1 MKKRTKAKTVKR
13 STKHVAEQ
21 NEMPDLV
28 TVMLKVAER
37 LETLERKMEQVISQ
51 TAPRPAE
58 TGPSMSRERAGI
70 NEFRPAETKHVPQ
83 HGQHH
88 QTAPAQHPGQRSYS
102 QHQHQGG
109 HQNKPPQ
116 QNHGRHERTLYQA
129 VCADCRKQCE
139 VPFKPTGERPVFCK
153 ACFAQRK
160 SSGNGMKGHSQPSP
174 APVQPTRHVRVFPN
188 GGGKVTISEVAAAA
202 PKRKQAKPAKKAK
215 R

>member
-1 MKKRTKAKTVKR
+1 MKKQTKAKAKTSKR
-13 STKHVAEQ
+13 STKSLATEQ

-51 TAPRPAE
+51 TAGR
-58 TGPSMSRERAGI
+58 S
-70 NEFRPAETKHVPQ
+70 AETKHVPQ
-83 HGQHH
+83 HVQH
-88 QTAPAQHPGQRSYS
+88 QQNAPAQHSGQRSHS
-102 QHQHQGG
+102 QHSHQGG
-109 HQNKPPQ
+109 HQGHQGHQNKQPQ

-160 SSGNGMKGHSQPSP
+160 SGGNGMKGNNQQPNA

-188 GGGKVTISEVAAAA
+188 GGGKVTISEVAGAA
-202 PKRKQAKPAKKAK
+202 PKRKPAKPAAKKLK